1 MTSAESPRIHRFYTT
16 DLAPCPYLAG
26 RQERRLVALVEAERG
41 DARLDLLTEAGF
53 RRSQG
58 FLYKPVC
65 PGCAACVPV
74 RIVVDAFAPGRSFR
88 RVLRRNADLSWAE
101 APTRSTDEQFALFH
115 RYLRHRHQDGGM
127 VRMDREAYREMVE
140 VAPASTRLVEFRDPS
155 GALVGVSLTDRL
167 RSGLSGVYKFYA
179 PELEPRSV
187 GTFIIL
193 WHVERARELGLP
205 YVYLGYWIA
214 QSRKMAYKVRF
225 APLERLDGATWR
237 PFDAGQPLAPG
248 RSLGAE
254 PAPDPETGDEA

>member
-1 MTSAESPRIHRFYTT
+1 MSSSSPAVVHRFYST
-16 DLAPCPYLAG
+16 DVSPCPYLPG
-26 RQERRLVALVEAERG
+26 RQERRLVALVGGPDEG
-41 DARLDLLTEAGF
+41 DQRLDLLTEAGF

-127 VRMDREAYREMVE
+127 VRMDREAYRELVE

-193 WHVERARELGLP
+193 WHVERARALGLP
-205 YVYLGYWIA
+205 YVYLGYWIGE
-214 QSRKMAYKVRF
+214 SRKMAYKARF

-237 PFDAGQPLAPG
+237 PFAAATP
-248 RSLGAE
+248 E
-254 PAPDPETGDEA
+254 EEEDPS